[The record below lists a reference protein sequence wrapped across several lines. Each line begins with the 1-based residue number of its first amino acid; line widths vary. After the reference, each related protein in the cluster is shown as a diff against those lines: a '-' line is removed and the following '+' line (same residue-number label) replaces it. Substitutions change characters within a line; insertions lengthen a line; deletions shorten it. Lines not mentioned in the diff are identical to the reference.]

1 MTLNWSVA
9 VGKTIKSAQTRSTM
23 NHRFGGL
30 VCPNFRPRPPTPT
43 QVLVFNGSAE
53 LLLGLL
59 LVNKTPTI
67 DFSLRVVPYRGGF
80 LGFPMLDVLKTLQV
94 RLPLHNLPSGHQK
107 VSLRKKKWSTWVV
120 ILRKHAVAILPKHT
134 TTSTTSTTLRRVSWM
149 RSSQVLLHFV

>member
-1 MTLNWSVA
+1 
-9 VGKTIKSAQTRSTM
+9 M

-67 DFSLRVVPYRGGF
+67 DFSLRVVPYRGGISG
-80 LGFPMLDVLKTLQV
+80 LSDVGCSQNT
-94 RLPLHNLPSGHQK
+94 SGETASPQSAIRAPK
-107 VSLRKKKWSTWVV
+107 SPFAKKKWSTWVV
-120 ILRKHAVAILPKHT
+120 ILRKHALAILRKHT
-134 TTSTTSTTLRRVSWM
+134 TTSTTPTTLRRVSWM
-149 RSSQVLLHFV
+149 RSSQVLLHLV